1 MGEKIKDLSTF
12 YIKGH
17 EVRIELNDGYSEGYD
32 IHIQS
37 NRIQYDLSDKDF
49 MILASACKRAVR
61 KLNSLKNEGEDE
73 HE

>member
-12 YIKGH
+12 HVKGQ
-17 EVRIELNDGYSEGYD
+17 EVHIELNDGYSNGYD

-37 NRIQYDLSDKDF
+37 DRVQYYLSDKDF
-49 MILASACKRAVR
+49 MILASTCKRAIR
-61 KLNSLKNEGEDE
+61 KFNSLKSSEELK